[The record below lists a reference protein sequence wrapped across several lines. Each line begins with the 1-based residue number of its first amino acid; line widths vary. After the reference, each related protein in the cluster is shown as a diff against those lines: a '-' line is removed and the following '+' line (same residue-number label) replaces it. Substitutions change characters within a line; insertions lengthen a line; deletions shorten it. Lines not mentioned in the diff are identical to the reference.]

1 MKPQGDKSFRRIEC
15 YEKGRVDGMVV
26 LWPSHNSY
34 EKYSTPYNCFFA
46 PGDKIMLFD
55 KRRFTDEQCS
65 RMPDIWKHK
74 EVFENKNYRL
84 ATVIG
89 PSGGSYIVCD
99 YKSHDINSR
108 QGFNEEIKF
117 KYDDTGEEV
126 DSYCIYWLIIG
137 RVVDEDYYD
146 KSTNKIY
153 NKSQR
158 VLWPSMGC
166 TKRNVRLRCYDK
178 MGGFCDYL
186 FEEGKDYQ
194 FDWDIE
200 REHLT
205 VHTDK
210 GELLISWD
218 QRRYWFD

>member
-15 YEKGRVDGMVV
+15 YEMGRVDGMVV

-34 EKYSTPYNCFFA
+34 EKYSTPYDCFFA
-46 PGDKIMLFD
+46 PCDKIMLFD
-55 KRRFTDEQCS
+55 NRKFTDEQCS
-65 RMPDIWKHK
+65 KMPNICINK

-89 PSGGSYIVCD
+89 PSGGKYIVCD
-99 YKSHDINSR
+99 YNSHDINSR
-108 QGFNEEIKF
+108 QAFSKGIKF

-126 DSYCIYWLIIG
+126 DSYCIHWRIMG
-137 RVVDEDYYD
+137 RVVDEKYYD

-158 VLWPSMGC
+158 VSWPSMAC
-166 TKRNVRLRCYDK
+166 AKRNQRLRCYDK
-178 MGGFCDYL
+178 MGGFQDYL
-186 FEEGKDYQ
+186 FEGGKYYQ

-200 REHLT
+200 REQLT

-210 GELLISWD
+210 GELLIS
-218 QRRYWFD
+218 QGERQYWFD

>member
-15 YEKGRVDGMVV
+15 YERGRVDGMVV

-34 EKYSTPYNCFFA
+34 EKYNTPYDCFFG
-46 PGDKIMLFD
+46 PGDKIMVFD
-55 KRRFTDEQCS
+55 NRRFTDEQCS
-65 RMPDIWKHK
+65 RMPGICIDK

-89 PSGGSYIVCD
+89 PSGRAYIICN
-99 YKSHDINSR
+99 YNSHDINSR
-108 QGFNEEIKF
+108 QAFREGIKYR
-117 KYDDTGEEV
+117 YDDTGEEV
-126 DSYCIYWLIIG
+126 DSYCINWRIMG
-137 RVVDEDYYD
+137 RVVDEKYYD
-146 KSTNKIY
+146 KSSNKIY

-158 VLWPSMGC
+158 VSWPSMAC
-166 TKRNVRLRCYDK
+166 AKTSQRLRCYDK
-178 MGGFCDYL
+178 TGGFYDYL
-186 FEEGKDYQ
+186 FEGGKDYQ

-210 GELLISWD
+210 GELLISRGE
-218 QRRYWFD
+218 RRYWFD